1 MGIDTAS
8 IKTALKEGSIFFCES
23 VRGVVGQRI
32 AEEHEASFR
41 DASDAGIENT
51 VRALLLADV
60 SGDRIVSVTHDVWG
74 VSRDE
79 VARMACSLR
88 HKIALEK
95 LDEYLIA
102 SGESERDISAFFAE
116 YAVSFRLTRDSD
128 LLKLW
133 NEPDKLYHRLLKQG
147 KTSNP
152 LNLQGQVRVVR
163 RESD

>member
-1 MGIDTAS
+1 MAYY
-8 IKTALKEGSIFFCES
+8 FCES
-23 VRGVVGQRI
+23 VRGAVDQRI
-32 AEEHEASFR
+32 AEEREASFR
-41 DASDAGIENT
+41 DASDAGIEKT

-60 SGDRIVSVTHDVWG
+60 SSDWIVSVTHDVWG

-79 VARMACSLR
+79 VARMACALR

-102 SGESERDISAFFAE
+102 FGESERDISAFFAE
-116 YAVSFRLTRDSD
+116 YAVRFRLTRDSN

-133 NEPDKLYHRLLKQG
+133 NEPDKLYYRLLKQG

>member
-1 MGIDTAS
+1 M
-8 IKTALKEGSIFFCES
+8 
-23 VRGVVGQRI
+23 RGAVDQRI
-32 AEEHEASFR
+32 AEEREASFR
-41 DASDAGIENT
+41 DASDAGIEKT

-60 SGDRIVSVTHDVWG
+60 SSDWIVSVTHDVWG

-79 VARMACSLR
+79 AARMACALR

-102 SGESERDISAFFAE
+102 FGEGERDISAFYAE
-116 YAVSFRLTRDSD
+116 YAVCFRLARDSD

-133 NEPDKLYHRLLKQG
+133 NAPDKLYHRLLKQG

-163 RESD
+163 REGD